1 MIGPRDPLRMLRGH
15 LGAFG
20 GGPCELRPE
29 REGPSCQEGHGIG
42 APPHTWSHELLPQ
55 KVMQSQNKGRLGDV
69 GGLLRLRPSGPAFK
83 ASVNGQHSGGQLD
96 SKVVGGLPQCP

>member
-1 MIGPRDPLRMLRGH
+1 M
-15 LGAFG
+15 
-20 GGPCELRPE
+20 
-29 REGPSCQEGHGIG
+29 EGPSCQEGHGIG

-55 KVMQSQNKGRLGDV
+55 KVMQSQNKGILGDV